1 MKPVWCSNIG
11 KLPEPIVTEVKLYT
25 NYNKVYFRDV
35 INEHTMSELC
45 KELNRV
51 DEELFYMSKDFSVP
65 TIPIYLFITTEGG
78 EVYAVLRAIDCIKQL
93 TSPVYTII
101 DGLVASAGTLL
112 SIVGKKR
119 FIQPSGYMLIHQL
132 RSNVWGK
139 MKDIE
144 DEVENLKKLMIYIV
158 NLYSKKTNISSDQL
172 EKMLKSEC
180 ILDAEE
186 CIKNGLVDEIY
197 TTGSNK
203 KRCR

>member
-1 MKPVWCSNIG
+1 MKPVWCSNVE
-11 KLPEPIVTEVKLYT
+11 KLPISVVNEVKLHT

-51 DEELFYMSKDFSVP
+51 DEELFYMSKDYSLP
-65 TIPIYLFITTEGG
+65 TIPIYLFITTDGG
-78 EVYAVLRAIDCIKQL
+78 EVYAVLRAIDCISQL
-93 TSPVYTII
+93 TSPVYTIV

-158 NLYSKKTNISSDQL
+158 KLYSKKTNISSEQL
-172 EKMLKSEC
+172 EKMLKNEC
-180 ILDAEE
+180 ILEADE
-186 CIKNGLVDEIY
+186 CIKNGLVDKIY
-197 TTGSNK
+197 TTSNNK
-203 KRCR
+203 KSCR

>member
-11 KLPEPIVTEVKLYT
+11 KLPEPIVTEVKLHT

-51 DEELFYMSKDFSVP
+51 DEELFYMSKDYSLP
-65 TIPIYLFITTEGG
+65 TIPIYLFITTDGG
-78 EVYAVLRAIDCIKQL
+78 EVYAVLRAIDCISQL
-93 TSPVYTII
+93 TSPVYTIV

-144 DEVENLKKLMIYIV
+144 DEVENLKKLMMYIV
-158 NLYSKKTNISSDQL
+158 KLYSKKTNISSEQL
-172 EKMLKSEC
+172 EKMLKNEC
-180 ILDAEE
+180 ILEADE
-186 CIKNGLVDEIY
+186 CIKNGLVDKIY
-197 TTGSNK
+197 TTSNNK
-203 KRCR
+203 KSCR

>member
-1 MKPVWCSNIG
+1 M
-11 KLPEPIVTEVKLYT
+11 
-25 NYNKVYFRDV
+25 
-35 INEHTMSELC
+35 C

-51 DEELFYMSKDFSVP
+51 DEDLSCLSRDYSIP
-65 TIPIYLFITTEGG
+65 AIPIYLFITTDGG
-78 EVYAVLRAIDCIKQL
+78 EVYAVLRAIDCISQL
-93 TSPVYTII
+93 TSSVYTII

-119 FIQPSGYMLIHQL
+119 FIQPSGYMLIRQL
-132 RSNVWGK
+132 RSNVWGFNRK

-144 DEVENLKKLMIYIV
+144 DEVENLKKLMTYIV
-158 NLYSKKTNISSDQL
+158 KLYSKQTNISSDQL

-197 TTGSNK
+197 TNVCNK